1 MIAKGIVYASKDKLA
16 ELLSLPDGVELLA
29 IKAKEME
36 DGFEFL
42 VVSEQ
47 ETDIT
52 RKGVPIGQMRRV
64 SVESLEDKKRK
75 DNVLLHYQNMD
86 VFDFPIVNIPF
97 EDIDIT
103 KQNEADV
110 KSIFDEIVKN
120 VKKGGK

>member
-1 MIAKGIVYASKDKLA
+1 MIAKGIVYASKEKLA

-52 RKGVPIGQMRRV
+52 KKGVPIGRMRRV
-64 SVESLEDKKRK
+64 SVESLEDKKHK

>member
-1 MIAKGIVYASKDKLA
+1 MIAKGIVYASKEKLA